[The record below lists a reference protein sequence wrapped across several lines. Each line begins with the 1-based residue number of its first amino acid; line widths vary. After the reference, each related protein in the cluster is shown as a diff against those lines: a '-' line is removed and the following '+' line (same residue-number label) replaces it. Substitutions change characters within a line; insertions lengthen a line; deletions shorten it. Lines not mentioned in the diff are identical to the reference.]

1 MPDIKLFTRYRA
13 KWLMKKYTEK
23 LGVKWPQPKT
33 FAGMPVIPIEEG
45 NRLVKQGIISGEP
58 FAAARFGGTEL
69 RALWRSDDPFP
80 LSARVKNDMIS
91 CICDLS
97 GFFPAEDWAI
107 EKFAEVM
114 RSACGQIDVYGVW
127 FNLMED
133 YAIEAYANN
142 SMLTIPSALEPWFVE
157 HPWSAALK
165 GKRVLVI
172 HPFKET
178 ILRQYEKREKLF
190 DNPEILPEFASLRVV
205 KAVQTIAGNS
215 DERFRDWFE
224 ALDWM
229 YAEAMKEDFD
239 VAIIGCGAYGF
250 PLAAR
255 IKEAGKQAIH
265 MGGATQLLFGIK
277 GNRWDQNFPKI
288 SGLYNDAWVRPAESE
303 RPKGAEMVEGACY
316 W

>member
-1 MPDIKLFTRYRA
+1 MTDRMQFARYRA
-13 KWLMKKYTEK
+13 KWLMKKYIQK
-23 LGVKWPQPKT
+23 LGVKRERPT
-33 FAGMPVIPIEEG
+33 VYAGMPITPIEEAQDFIKT
-45 NRLVKQGIISGEP
+45 RVLSGEP
-58 FAAARFGGTEL
+58 FAAARFGSVE
-69 RALWRSDDPFP
+69 
-80 LSARVKNDMIS
+80 LSAFWRMDSVLPIPSRTRERVIS
-91 CICDLS
+91 EMCTNA
-97 GFFPAEDWAI
+97 GFFPNDYQKLERFGQI
-107 EKFAEVM
+107 M
-114 RSACGQIDVYGVW
+114 RNACGQVDVFAVW
-127 FNLMED
+127 FNPMED
-133 YAIEAYANN
+133 YCIDAYANPT
-142 SMLTIPSALEPWFVE
+142 MLTTLAALEPWYAVR
-157 HPWSAALK
+157 PWSAALA

-172 HPFKET
+172 HPFAET

-190 DNPEILPEFASLRVV
+190 ANPEILPEFAGLRAV
-205 KAVQTIAGNS
+205 KAVQTIAGNP

-239 VAIIGCGAYGF
+239 VAVIGCGAYGF

-303 RPKGAEMVEGACY
+303 RPKGVERVEGACY